1 MEYYFHNFVFFQERK
16 LSEIIIWSE
25 EEIFLGYSENE
36 FHPLIAVRLLREKL
50 KLQRT
55 VNLLI
60 VSACYDSLTASIAI
74 LLECTGC
81 ISKKIL
87 YMAAYNEDTVEW
99 TLRDFILDLP
109 TVGAIH
115 MEVILSALTSMV
127 LWDDDTI
134 FYTYKEHRHYGYLHV
149 SGTKTK
155 FSAVSE
161 GSAIHQIIIG

>member
-1 MEYYFHNFVFFQERK
+1 MEHYFHNFVFLQERK

-25 EEIFLGYSENE
+25 DEVFLGYRGNE
-36 FHPLIAVRLLREKL
+36 FHLLIDVGLLREKL

-60 VSACYDSLTASIAI
+60 VSICYDSLTASIAI

-81 ISKKIL
+81 ASKKIL
-87 YMAAYNEDTVEW
+87 YIAAYEEDTAEW
-99 TLRDFILDLP
+99 ILRDFTLGLP

-115 MEVILSALTSMV
+115 MEVIISALTSMV
-127 LWDDDTI
+127 LWDDDTV
-134 FYTYKEHRHYGYLHV
+134 FYTYKEHKHYGYLHE
-149 SGTKTK
+149 SGTKKK